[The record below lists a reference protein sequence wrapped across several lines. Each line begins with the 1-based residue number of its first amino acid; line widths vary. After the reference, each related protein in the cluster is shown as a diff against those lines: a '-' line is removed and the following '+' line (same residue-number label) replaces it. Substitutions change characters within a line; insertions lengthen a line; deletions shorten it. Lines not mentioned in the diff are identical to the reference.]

1 MITDLNLSLTPQ
13 EASNAKHYISIVAKK
28 LGIRADEIT
37 HLVERRRSIDA
48 RQRNIKIN
56 LAVRVYVGEE
66 PQANQAQVEYPD
78 VSHAPEVV
86 VVGSGPA
93 GLFAALR
100 LIENGFRP
108 IVLERGK
115 DVRERKKDVA
125 QIYRQHLVHPD
136 SNYGF
141 GEGGAGTYSDGKLY
155 TRSKKRGNS
164 QKILEVL
171 VQFGANPNIL
181 IDAHPH
187 VGTDKLPR
195 VIENIRKQI
204 ESSGGEVHFNSRVVE
219 LLLKDKQCNG
229 VKLAD
234 GSKLEGRAVV
244 LATGHSARDVYEMLQ
259 HQGVALEAK
268 SFAMGVR
275 IEHPQSLID
284 SIQYKREE
292 RGEYLP
298 AATYSFVE
306 QVEGRGVYSFC
317 MCPGGFIVPASTAPG
332 EMVVNGMSPS
342 LRNSPFANAGLVVEI
357 HPEDLP
363 QDAKQGVF
371 SGLAF
376 QREIEKLC
384 FDWNGGTQN
393 APAQRI
399 ADFVQG
405 KVSSHLPESSY
416 RPGLVASPL
425 HEKLP
430 QPIAQRLRQG
440 IRQIDAKAKGFNTQQ
455 GIVAAIES
463 RTSSP
468 VRIPRDAE
476 TLCHVEIRGLY
487 PCGEGAGYAGGIV
500 SSAVDGERCAD
511 AISQL
516 LA

>member
-1 MITDLNLSLTPQ
+1 MITDLNLSLSPK
-13 EASNAKHYISIVAKK
+13 EASASSYYIAEVAKK
-28 LGIRADEIT
+28 LHVRVDEIS
-37 HLVERRRSIDA
+37 HIVERRRSIDA

-56 LAVRVYVGEE
+56 LSVRVYVGEE
-66 PQANQAQVEYPD
+66 PKEERETYNYPD
-78 VSHAPEVV
+78 VSTAPEII

-100 LIENGFRP
+100 LIENGYRP

-125 QIYRQHLVHPD
+125 QIYRQHLVNPD

-164 QKILEVL
+164 LKILEVL
-171 VQFGANPNIL
+171 VQFGANPDIL

-204 ESSGGEVHFNSRVVE
+204 ISSGGEVHFNSRVE
-219 LLLKDKQCNG
+219 DLLLEGKKCRG
-229 VKLAD
+229 VKMANGEVLKA
-234 GSKLEGRAVV
+234 RAVI

-259 HQGVALEAK
+259 RNEVELEDK
-268 SFAMGVR
+268 SFAVGVR
-275 IEHPQSLID
+275 IEHPQALID

-292 RGEYLP
+292 RGPYLP
-298 AATYSFVE
+298 AAAYSFVE

-317 MCPGGFIVPASTAPG
+317 MCPGGFIVPASTSPG

-342 LRNSPFANAGLVVEI
+342 LRNSPFANSGFVVEVRMEDLKKYEKYQEFAGLE
-357 HPEDLP
+357 
-363 QDAKQGVF
+363 
-371 SGLAF
+371 F
-376 QREIEKLC
+376 QREIERHC
-384 FDWNGGTQN
+384 FQLNDGTQF

-399 ADFVQG
+399 SDFVSG
-405 KVSSHLPESSY
+405 KPSSSLPESSF
-416 RPGLVASPL
+416 RPGLVSRNL
-425 HEKLP
+425 HQELPQAVAEKL
-430 QPIAQRLRQG
+430 QQG
-440 IRQIDAKAKGFNTQQ
+440 IVQINKKSKGFNTAE
-455 GIVAAIES
+455 GIVAAVES

-468 VRIPRDAE
+468 IRIPRDAD
-476 TLCHVEIRGLY
+476 TLCHIQIKGLY

-500 SSAVDGERCAD
+500 SSAIDGERSAD
-511 AISQL
+511 AIKNL
-516 LA
+516 LG

>member
-1 MITDLNLSLTPQ
+1 MITDLNLSLSPK
-13 EASNAKHYISIVAKK
+13 EASSSKYYIVDVAQK
-28 LGIRADEIT
+28 LGVDINEIT
-37 HLVERRRSIDA
+37 HITERRCSIDA

-56 LAVRVYVGEE
+56 LSVRVYIGEE
-66 PQANQAQVEYPD
+66 PIDENVIRNYPD
-78 VSHAPEVV
+78 VSKAPDIL

-108 IVLERGK
+108 IILERGK

-125 QIYRQHLVHPD
+125 QIYRQHLVNPN

-164 QKILEVL
+164 RKILEVL
-171 VQFGANPNIL
+171 VQFGANQNIL

-204 ESSGGEVHFNSRVVE
+204 ISSGGEVHFNTRVE
-219 LLLKDKQCNG
+219 DLLLKNKQCYG
-229 VKLAD
+229 VKLANGD
-234 GSKLEGRAVV
+234 KLEAKAVI
-244 LATGHSARDVYEMLQ
+244 LATGHSARDVYEMLR
-259 HQGVALEAK
+259 HNDIKLETK

-275 IEHPQSLID
+275 IEHPQALID
-284 SIQYKREE
+284 SMQYKCKN

-298 AATYSFVE
+298 AATYAFAE
-306 QVEGRGVYSFC
+306 QVNERGVYSFC

-342 LRNSPFANAGLVVEI
+342 LRNSAFANSGLVVEI
-357 HPEDLP
+357 KPEDLSKY
-363 QDAKQGVF
+363 AKHGDFAGVE
-371 SGLAF
+371 F
-376 QREIEKLC
+376 QKETERLC
-384 FDWNGGTQN
+384 FKLNDGTQN

-399 ADFVQG
+399 SDFVQG
-405 KVSSHLPESSY
+405 KKSKNFPDTSY
-416 RPGLVASPL
+416 RPGLVSSAL
-425 HEKLP
+425 HDELP
-430 QPIAQRLRQG
+430 QNVASRLRIG
-440 IRQIDAKAKGFNTQQ
+440 IKQIDRKSKGFNTQE
-455 GIVAAIES
+455 GIVAAVES

-468 VRIPRDAE
+468 LRIPRDKE
-476 TLCHVEIRGLY
+476 TLQHIQISGLY

-511 AISQL
+511 AISNIF
-516 LA
+516 